1 MHIEY
6 DVEYPD
12 IVVFGTRLTR
22 HPHDWSRMD
31 SVVVWLRGDC
41 EFEVIL
47 ENLDE
52 DLNYKASYKGEA
64 KSSWQ
69 RLVLRPEDFTYKLR
83 DYHGWDITRN
93 KITSFTVFMYNG
105 SNLWLDNVRV
115 YGVNRDD
122 LR

>member
-1 MHIEY
+1 M
-6 DVEYPD
+6 P
-12 IVVFGTRLTR
+12 LQ
-22 HPHDWSRMD
+22 
-31 SVVVWLRGDC
+31 
-41 EFEVIL
+41 
-47 ENLDE
+47 
-52 DLNYKASYKGEA
+52 KASYKGEA
-64 KSSWQ
+64 QSGWQ

-93 KITSFTVFMYNG
+93 KITNFTVFMYNG